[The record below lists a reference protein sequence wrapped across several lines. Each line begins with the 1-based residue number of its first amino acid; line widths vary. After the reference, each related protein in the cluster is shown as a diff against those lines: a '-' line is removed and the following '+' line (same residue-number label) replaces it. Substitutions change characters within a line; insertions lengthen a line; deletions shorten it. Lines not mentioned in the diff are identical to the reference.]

1 MNTSPYEHLKQHIGK
16 KIEVL
21 TYNNKK
27 YEGVFKGVDTYSNIY
42 LCQVLK
48 DAPISKILIN
58 GVNVM
63 MINFL

>member
-1 MNTSPYEHLKQHIGK
+1 MCNSPYNYLKQNIGK
-16 KIEVL
+16 KVEVF
-21 TYNNKK
+21 TFNNKK
-27 YEGVFKGVDTYSNIY
+27 YEGVLKGVDIYANIY

-48 DAPISKILIN
+48 DVIIEKILIN